1 MFSKDSTFGHGIVAV
16 RLARSIST
24 TWSEEDGAEVLSVS
38 IGTSRSIGSREYEGI
53 GEILGVDVLCGL
65 FDLLDGLTV
74 VQGDVVSI
82 GIAAEFESIDD
93 IAVILSDVLVSS
105 VLLSLVSRDG
115 DRSARE
121 PIAGRLD
128 LDSAK
133 SIWSSASDRRNG
145 ESKGESSDSSS
156 STDVGSCSSE
166 RSTSS
171 CVDSNGDCSS
181 TISNDHLPLE
191 IHSRTSDPIGSR
203 SSWST
208 SSSTRIRFGWL
219 SVPWSR

>member
-1 MFSKDSTFGHGIVAV
+1 VLFDDSTFGHGIVAV

-24 TWSEEDGAEVLSVS
+24 AWSEEDGAEVLFVS
-38 IGTSRSIGSREYEGI
+38 FSTSRSIGSREYEGI

-74 VQGDVVSI
+74 VQSDVVSI
-82 GIAAEFESIDD
+82 GIAAELESIDD

-115 DRSARE
+115 DRSTRE
-121 PIAGRLD
+121 PIAGGLD
-128 LDSAK
+128 LYSAK
-133 SIWSSASDRRNG
+133 SVWSSASDRRNG

-156 STDVGSCSSE
+156 STDVGCCSSK

-171 CVDSNGDCSS
+171 SVDSNGDCSS
-181 TISNDHLPLE
+181 TIANDHLPL
-191 IHSRTSDPIGSR
+191 
-203 SSWST
+203 
-208 SSSTRIRFGWL
+208 
-219 SVPWSR
+219 